1 MELNIGFQISGLI
14 ILIIVMIMF
23 ARRRVLKCES
33 FNRYSLLL
41 IGVFLTTTLD
51 IASIIS
57 ITYLDYKTSIL
68 NMVICKAYLIS
79 ISIVAHLLLNYV
91 ITQTEIK
98 SKIVKI
104 ISYGDGILLAIYI
117 IAGFFMKIEF
127 FLQEGKVYTYGPY
140 VVITYVFSLLS
151 VLICFVF
158 TIKKYKVMNISK
170 RKSIIFMLLALCIAS
185 AIQMFN
191 NEYLVVSFALCVAV
205 VYIYMCMENPDDYI
219 DKISGAFNLNA
230 AHVVLNERL
239 KKRDD
244 LNLVTV
250 EIKGIKFINDTFG
263 STNGT
268 KLLKSVANYLETIS
282 KGLVFRT
289 TGAAYTLAVFDTKDN
304 FYQIL
309 DKIRERFK
317 YSWKLSDVDTILPV
331 NICVLPDLGITMDS
345 RERFEVQS
353 YFMNDE
359 FMKEHNG
366 FIIIDE
372 EAIERKSKLEMIEAA
387 INKAIETDSVMVY
400 YQPIFN
406 NNKGYFTSAE
416 ALMRIKDHEGKFI
429 SPDVFI
435 PIAEKNGLILRLGMI
450 VFEKVC
456 SFIEDN
462 DLQNSKLEYIEVNL
476 SVIQCMQHD
485 LADRLL
491 EVMKE
496 HKINN
501 SFIDFEITE
510 TAASNSENTL
520 LKNMKKLI
528 DNNSSFSLDDFGSGY
543 SNINYVL
550 DLPISLLKYDKNMVW
565 SYFKNE
571 KGRVIMEY
579 SVDMIK
585 ELNMRSL
592 AEGVETKE
600 QYDEVKKM
608 GIEYTQGFYFSKPLP
623 EEEFLVKINENIVL

>member
-33 FNRYSLLL
+33 INRYSLLL

-104 ISYGDGILLAIYI
+104 ISYGDSILLAIYI

-140 VVITYVFSLLS
+140 VVFTYVFSLLS
-151 VLICFVF
+151 VHICFVF
-158 TIKKYKVMNISK
+158 TIKKYKVMNILK
-170 RKSIIFMLLALCIAS
+170 RKSIIFMLLALYIAS

-230 AHVVLNERL
+230 THVVLDERL

-263 STNGT
+263 STNGAE
-268 KLLKSVANYLETIS
+268 LLKSVANYLETIS

-345 RERFEVQS
+345 IERFEVQS

-372 EAIERKSKLEMIEAA
+372 EAIERKSKLEMIETA

-462 DLQNSKLEYIEVNL
+462 DLQNSKLEHIEVNL

-501 SFIDFEITE
+501 SFINFEITE
-510 TAASNSENTL
+510 TAASNSESTL